1 LLDDGKSVA
10 YSFRIRSPER
20 FVVQIIW
27 NTPAGRSSGCVGH
40 AAGKSARPGNA
51 LEECEGMLTRK
62 QHELLTFIQNR
73 LEESG
78 ISPSFEEM
86 KEALDLKSKSGV
98 HRLISA
104 LEERGFIRRLPNRA
118 RALEVIRDSD
128 AGSAKAAL
136 RAAVP
141 PASAAAASALRA
153 PVQQRSPANDVIEIP
168 LHGRIAAGVPIE
180 ALEGTAMLPV
190 PAALLGSGEH
200 YALEVSGDSMVEAGI
215 LDGDYALVRRTDT
228 ARDGEIVVAL
238 VRGEEATLKYL
249 RRERGMVRLDP
260 ANSAYDPQFYEPHE
274 VQVQGK
280 LAGLLRRYH

>member
-1 LLDDGKSVA
+1 
-10 YSFRIRSPER
+10 
-20 FVVQIIW
+20 
-27 NTPAGRSSGCVGH
+27 
-40 AAGKSARPGNA
+40 
-51 LEECEGMLTRK
+51 MLTAK
-62 QHELLTFIQNR
+62 QHELIRFIQER
-73 LEESG
+73 LEETG

-118 RALEVIRDSD
+118 RALEVIKMPED
-128 AGSAKAAL
+128 ATPAPRSAPATASNANVVDL
-136 RAAVP
+136 SEARA
-141 PASAAAASALRA
+141 ASAAKTA
-153 PVQQRSPANDVIEIP
+153 PEPDNDVISIP
-168 LHGRIAAGVPIE
+168 LHGRIAAGAPIE
-180 ALEGTAMLPV
+180 ALEGQSALPV
-190 PAALLGSGEH
+190 PAALLGPGEH

-215 LDGDYALVRRTDT
+215 FDGDFALIRRTET

-249 RRERGMVRLDP
+249 HKDQGMVRLDP
-260 ANSAYDPQFYEPHE
+260 ANAAYDPQVYGPAE

>member
-1 LLDDGKSVA
+1 
-10 YSFRIRSPER
+10 
-20 FVVQIIW
+20 
-27 NTPAGRSSGCVGH
+27 
-40 AAGKSARPGNA
+40 
-51 LEECEGMLTRK
+51 MLTAK
-62 QHELLTFIQNR
+62 QHELLLFIQR
-73 LEESG
+73 KLEETG

-118 RALEVIRDSD
+118 RALEV
-128 AGSAKAAL
+128 L
-136 RAAVP
+136 REPENV
-141 PASAAAASALRA
+141 AAARKPANDTVVNLTPPRA
-153 PVQQRSPANDVIEIP
+153 QPKPANDVIEIP

-180 ALEGTAMLPV
+180 ALEGQNTLPV
-190 PAALLGSGEH
+190 PAALLGAGEH

-238 VRGEEATLKYL
+238 VRNEEATLKYL
-249 RRERGMVRLDP
+249 RRENGMIRLDP
-260 ANSAYDPQFYEPHE
+260 ANGSYDPQTYPAHE

>member
-1 LLDDGKSVA
+1 
-10 YSFRIRSPER
+10 
-20 FVVQIIW
+20 
-27 NTPAGRSSGCVGH
+27 
-40 AAGKSARPGNA
+40 
-51 LEECEGMLTRK
+51 MLTAK
-62 QHELLTFIQNR
+62 QHELIRFIQER
-73 LEESG
+73 LAETG

-118 RALEVIRDSD
+118 RALEVIKQPED
-128 AGSAKAAL
+128 ATPSPKAVADGKVVDLGEARATTKAKAA
-136 RAAVP
+136 V
-141 PASAAAASALRA
+141 
-153 PVQQRSPANDVIEIP
+153 RSDPANDDVISIP
-168 LHGRIAAGVPIE
+168 LHGRIAAGAPIE
-180 ALEGTAMLPV
+180 ALEGQSALPV
-190 PAALLGSGEH
+190 PAALLGPGEH

-215 LDGDYALVRRTDT
+215 FDGDFALIRRTDT

-249 RRERGMVRLDP
+249 HKDHGSVRLDP
-260 ANSAYDPQFYEPHE
+260 ANAAYDPQVYSPGE